1 MHSLITMIR
10 FVCIATAA
18 ILVVIAGVSCM
29 SRPTATVPIGEL
41 AESTKD
47 HTNYAITIT
56 NASGGK
62 RHGPFLIFAQ
72 NVPGRRHVVLVVGDS
87 DTTGVSTFV
96 GICSGVRV
104 TSIPGCPC
112 PPPFVFV
119 ESVSS
124 KTD

>member
-1 MHSLITMIR
+1 MTSKRRMIR
-10 FVCIATAA
+10 VFFCFAAAAAATF
-18 ILVVIAGVSCM
+18 AGISCG
-29 SRPTATVPIGEL
+29 SRPSVTVTIGEL
-41 AESTKD
+41 SERSRDFTQA
-47 HTNYAITIT
+47 HVTIS
-56 NASGGK
+56 NAGGGK
-62 RHGPFLIFAQ
+62 RHGPYLVFPTTIE
-72 NVPGRRHVVLVVGDS
+72 NRRHVVLVVGDS

-119 ESVSS
+119 ESCSS